1 METQLQK
8 AEVEAALEI
17 VRKEQEET
25 NRNKRG
31 SSKGGQSSYAKLK
44 MQLETNQYQTTQVQ
58 IELQDTQR
66 IKLVCED
73 ELVKVRMDLVTVR
86 MELQETQRR
95 ECEFKSVVHLLRT
108 ELQELT
114 MKNEEYIKGM
124 EDEMR
129 VLKRA
134 MRQRRLDIEK

>member
-1 METQLQK
+1 
-8 AEVEAALEI
+8 LEI

-73 ELVKVRMDLVTVR
+73 ELVKVRIDVVRVR
-86 MELQETQRR
+86 M
-95 ECEFKSVVHLLRT
+95 

-124 EDEMR
+124 ENEMR
-129 VLKRA
+129 GLKRA
-134 MRQRRLDIEK
+134 MGLHTLHIEKLKATITADDIRYDSMVARVEQSQ